1 MSSGG
6 LDIRPGIFI
15 EEDELEEQF
24 IRASGPGGQ
33 NVNKVATAVQLRFDA
48 AHARHLPERVRERA
62 LKLAGSR
69 ATKDGHIII
78 EAARYRTQEQNRADA
93 RTRLTELLRR
103 ASEPPPRPRK
113 KTKPSRAAVEKRLK
127 EKAERS
133 STKKLRGKL
142 KLD

>member
-1 MSSGG
+1 M
-6 LDIRPGIFI
+6 
-15 EEDELEEQF
+15 
-24 IRASGPGGQ
+24 RATCPS
-33 NVNKVATAVQLRFDA
+33 ASAS
-48 AHARHLPERVRERA
+48 A

-93 RTRLTELLRR
+93 RARLTELLRR